1 MTQIL
6 IVDDS
11 ELVVSRL
18 SDMLKESSILVNI
31 LTAYSYTEAQEKM
44 KQHQPSLVLL
54 DIQLP
59 GKNGIE
65 LLSLIKAE
73 YPKVITIML
82 TNRVSTYYKNL
93 CEAMGANHF
102 IDKSSEF
109 ETIPNII
116 EHYII
121 NTTY

>member
-1 MTQIL
+1 MMQIL

-11 ELVVSRL
+11 ELVVERL
-18 SDMLKESSILVNI
+18 SDMLKESSMPVHIA
-31 LTAYSYTEAQEKM
+31 TANSYAAAQKKM
-44 KQHQPSLVLL
+44 KQYHPELVLL

-73 YPKVITIML
+73 YPHVFTIML
-82 TNRVSTYYKNL
+82 TNRVSRYYKIL
-93 CEAMGANHF
+93 CKSMGANHF

-109 ETIPNII
+109 EKIPSLIQT
-116 EHYII
+116 YIAA
-121 NTTY
+121 TQH